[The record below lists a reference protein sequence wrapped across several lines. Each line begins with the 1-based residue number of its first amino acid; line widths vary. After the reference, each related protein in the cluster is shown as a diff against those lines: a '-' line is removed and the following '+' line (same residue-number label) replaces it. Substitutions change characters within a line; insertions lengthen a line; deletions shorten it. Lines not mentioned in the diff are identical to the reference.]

1 MPTVQGDEN
10 ANNLIYDEN
19 NQLYDNSY
27 IIYGYGGND
36 DLNGGI
42 MYGGEGGDR
51 YHVDSA
57 SDVVDEEHY
66 VTTANEYG
74 DTVYSYIESYTLPN
88 GVEHLKLVGN
98 EYPLALGYGNAVTG
112 IGNELNNDISGNGF
126 DNTLKGKDGNDNL
139 YGFKGNDTL
148 IGGNGNDRLVG
159 TYNGKGEIDTLEGGA
174 GQDTFVLHYMHYSGF
189 NGSER
194 AAYDDGLL
202 TTFQNGHFYPSPGLS
217 DYALIKDFKTSEDKI
232 ELAGSASSYILKQ
245 SPISVG
251 SGTQDTAIYLN
262 QGFLGNELIAVIQ
275 DVPLAQLNLSNSYFS
290 YV

>member
-19 NQLYDNSY
+19 NQPYDNSY

-174 GQDTFVLHYMHYSGF
+174 GQDTFVLHNSGA
-189 NGSER
+189 NGGEV
-194 AAYDDGLL
+194 AAYNDGLIS
-202 TTFQNGHFYPSPGLS
+202 TFQNGLFRPAPGLS

-232 ELAGSASSYILKQ
+232 ELAGSASNYILRQ

-251 SGTQDTAIYLN
+251 TGTQDTAIYLN
-262 QGFLGNELIAVIQ
+262 QGFFGNELIGVIQ
-275 DVPLAQLNLSNSYFS
+275 DVSLAQLNLSDSYFS